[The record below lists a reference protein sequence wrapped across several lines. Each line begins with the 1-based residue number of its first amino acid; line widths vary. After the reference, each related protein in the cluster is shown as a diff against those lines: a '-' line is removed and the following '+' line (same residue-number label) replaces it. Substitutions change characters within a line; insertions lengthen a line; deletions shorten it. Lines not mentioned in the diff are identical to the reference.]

1 MSNFQTL
8 ISNLQL
14 PITNYKRLAPLMVAL
29 TLLVATL
36 ACELSTD
43 GGTPGAQAT
52 LDRLLTESPKTSV
65 PSATFGGVFL
75 NPTVTPSGLIQSTPR
90 PLVTA
95 TLTPIQQVETLA
107 PQSTSLPPTE
117 SPTAIGAGATATPV
131 RTATRA
137 PVIATAIPLARPN
150 GILLRAPRRSATI
163 DGDLSEWGAL
173 PYAINAATYKPE
185 NISGASDN
193 SATFGLGWDATYLY
207 VAVNVIDD
215 VYVQTQTGNAIYKGD
230 SIEILFDADLRG
242 DFNVNTLNGDDVQLG
257 LSIGNPSTAN
267 PAAQAF
273 IWYPSRLGGAPG
285 GVRLAGKLTSNGY
298 TVEAAI
304 PWTALTGSGSA
315 NNRYGFVISVSDN
328 DTPSTADQ
336 QSLISSVATR
346 KLFDP
351 TSWGTLVL
359 DP

>member
-90 PLVTA
+90 PLVT
-95 TLTPIQQVETLA
+95 
-107 PQSTSLPPTE
+107 TE

-185 NISGASDN
+185 NISGVNDN

-242 DFNVNTLNGDDVQLG
+242 DFNVNSLNGDDVQLG